1 MFIVL
6 HMAVNFITGPSGS
19 QSLPLGVSQFHGA
32 ATTNGSAH
40 LPTTPSITAPATSR
54 SKPCDVTGI
63 EAVLRQLRDQSDES
77 PSQEGL
83 SEAVESSPT
92 PPSRSLSATP
102 PESIRDS
109 DPSSFQPHNPS
120 EASMSVHQKAGSRH
134 NHSKTLIAKGGNQIN
149 VRWNNRMVEVLMDT
163 LRRHSLDG
171 KAAKGGFKA
180 STWNA
185 CVNIIRPHYHGGGEV
200 TAKSCRNK
208 FGYYKRIWR
217 LWKAHCQ
224 SISEWSLNVDGV
236 PVNESEVEDSYFTDH
251 PDRATFRDNL
261 PPYHNHLIDIDGDS
275 VVATGAHAH
284 GPDSDSGGD
293 GSYLNGAEV
302 GDEDEVRSR
311 RESTSGS
318 MSSGRVSISL
328 GSQRRRSSIRGRSLG
343 REATKR
349 TAERT
354 PEKRNSKRTRC
365 SDQFVDQLQK
375 ISTESASRLKR
386 TVERAIEMV
395 AKLEQRRPL
404 LEEAIVI
411 LNTDFRDQFSEE
423 DAMHIISSFREEANV
438 RILLNLGQELRLPWL
453 LRLLQEEQGRIRGN
467 SGFRGGFGG
476 L

>member
-1 MFIVL
+1 
-6 HMAVNFITGPSGS
+6 MAVNFITGPSGS

-32 ATTNGSAH
+32 ATTNESAH
-40 LPTTPSITAPATSR
+40 LPTTPSTTAPATSR

-63 EAVLRQLRDQSDES
+63 ETVLRQLRDQSDES

-92 PPSRSLSATP
+92 PL
-102 PESIRDS
+102 ELIRNS

-120 EASMSVHQKAGSRH
+120 GASVPVHQKAGSRH
-134 NHSKTLIAKGGNQIN
+134 NHSKKLIAKGGNQIN

-224 SISEWSLNVDGV
+224 SIPEWGLNDDGV

-251 PDRATFRDNL
+251 PDRAIFRDNL

-293 GSYLNGAEV
+293 GSYLNGTEV
-302 GDEDEVRSR
+302 GDEEDEVRSR

-318 MSSGRVSISL
+318 MSSGRASTSP
-328 GSQRRRSSIRGRSLG
+328 GPQRRHSSIRDRSLG

-365 SDQFVDQLQK
+365 SDQFVDELQK

-395 AKLEQRRPL
+395 EKLEQRRPL

-453 LRLLQEEQGRIRGN
+453 LRLLQEEQGRLRGS
-467 SGFRGGFGG
+467 SGFRGLGG